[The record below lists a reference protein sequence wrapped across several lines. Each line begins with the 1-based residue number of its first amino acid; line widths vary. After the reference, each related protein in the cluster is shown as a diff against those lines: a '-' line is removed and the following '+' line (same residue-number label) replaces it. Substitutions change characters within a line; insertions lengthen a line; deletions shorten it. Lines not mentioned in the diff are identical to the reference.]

1 MKFLQYSYTDFT
13 TRTKLNLIDVHKL
26 SEICLNKCYLLYNKG
41 IRNLEDLGPIG
52 LSITA
57 VLSQC
62 LYRGLEER
70 STAIAFALTKNL

>member
-41 IRNLEDLGPIG
+41 IRKLEDLGPIG
-52 LSITA
+52 LSI
-57 VLSQC
+57 
-62 LYRGLEER
+62 
-70 STAIAFALTKNL
+70 